1 MSNNNSRPEGAFVL
15 LLMQAT
21 FWAMAGI
28 SAVPFAIAG
37 EVFMIVL
44 AMASLL
50 LALLTCL
57 VGIGLLWRRR
67 WARRVAIGLEVTCLV
82 GSLLELV
89 LPIGANHGPVSL
101 LSNLVLPA
109 AVIALLWGRQIRAQ
123 FSPMRV
129 PSKTAA

>member
-1 MSNNNSRPEGAFVL
+1 MSNDTSRPEGAFVL
-15 LLMQAT
+15 LLMQAI

-44 AMASLL
+44 AMASLV
-50 LALLTCL
+50 LALLTCM

-67 WARRVAIGLEVTCLV
+67 WARRTAIGLEVTCLV
-82 GSLLELV
+82 GSFLDLL

-101 LSNLVLPA
+101 LSNVVLPA
-109 AVIALLWGRQIRAQ
+109 AVIALLWGRRMRDR
-123 FSPMRV
+123 FSPRRV
-129 PSKTAA
+129 PSTIAA

>member
-1 MSNNNSRPEGAFVL
+1 MTNDTSRPEGAFVL
-15 LLMQAT
+15 LLMQAM

-50 LALLTCL
+50 LALLTSM

-67 WARRVAIGLEVTCLV
+67 WARRTAIGLEVTCLV
-82 GSLLELV
+82 GSLLLLV

-101 LSNLVLPA
+101 LSNVVLPA
-109 AVIALLWGRQIRAQ
+109 AVIWLVRGRRMRAE
-123 FSPMRV
+123 FSPTRA
-129 PSKTAA
+129 SENAA

>member
-1 MSNNNSRPEGAFVL
+1 MSNDTSRPEGAFVL
-15 LLMQAT
+15 LLMQAI

-109 AVIALLWGRQIRAQ
+109 AVIALLWGRRIRAQ
-123 FSPMRV
+123 FSPKRV
-129 PSKTAA
+129 PSKTVA

>member
-15 LLMQAT
+15 LLMQAM

-37 EVFMIVL
+37 ELFMIVL
-44 AMASLL
+44 AIASLL
-50 LALLTCL
+50 LALLTCM

-82 GSLLELV
+82 GSLLLLV

-101 LSNLVLPA
+101 LSNVVLPA
-109 AVIALLWGRQIRAQ
+109 AVIWLLRGKKMRAE
-123 FSPMRV
+123 FSPTLA
-129 PSKTAA
+129 SKNAA

>member
-1 MSNNNSRPEGAFVL
+1 MSNDTSRPEGAFVL
-15 LLMQAT
+15 LLMQAI

-109 AVIALLWGRQIRAQ
+109 AVIALLWGRRIGAQ

>member
-1 MSNNNSRPEGAFVL
+1 MSNDTSRPEGAFVL
-15 LLMQAT
+15 LLMQAI

-109 AVIALLWGRQIRAQ
+109 AVIALLWGRRIRAQ

-129 PSKTAA
+129 PSKTVA